1 MADLLQDFDK
11 DDYVKSSRSGQA
23 GLNPF
28 DDDEERIEA
37 VSQRQHAIVQ
47 TRCSPLT
54 TCYYLFSH
62 EFREQFKTT
71 QSFVERTQTFLLLS
85 PTLQKSRT

>member
-54 TCYYLFSH
+54 TC
-62 EFREQFKTT
+62 
-71 QSFVERTQTFLLLS
+71 
-85 PTLQKSRT
+85 